1 MGYNEELSRIRQKV
15 IDAVSEG
22 VVSDENRDFYEATL
36 IQIMNDAER
45 NRQTCL
51 NSVDTLKRQ
60 IATLEGQAQA
70 FSSFSSI
77 IFNVLNGFIVQEQKN
92 KADIARREQEL
103 EEIKKA
109 QEEQNVKAKVEVSS
123 EPLKFSGF
131 KDLEDEDLDKSN
143 NKVLKGRKNKQK

>member
-22 VVSDENRDFYEATL
+22 VVSDENRDLYEATL

-109 QEEQNVKAKVEVSS
+109 QEEQNIKVKVEVSN

-131 KDLEDEDLDKSN
+131 KDLEEEDSDKSN

>member
-109 QEEQNVKAKVEVSS
+109 QEEQNIKVKVEVSN

-131 KDLEDEDLDKSN
+131 KDLEEEDSDKSN